1 MRNGSMSGMGL
12 LSGLFA
18 VLGAC
23 GGSAPG
29 LSDEE
34 LELSVEQRTA
44 RWIALG
50 GDLNPEPAAL
60 LSKPSLTGDPRLDPV
75 VAFSV
80 MGLDT
85 GADKTHVSRWDSGD
99 WVSLGSPLPEG
110 GPSIGSDGQKRILA
124 CTGGGPFVR
133 RWNGSAWIALGGN
146 ISEET
151 GYRGTRYQVARCGG
165 IVLDQTETP
174 LVVWSADVGAKANAV
189 YAARWN
195 RQSQK
200 WDGLGP
206 GSIGGRATSVYADID
221 SQDRLHIAA
230 YTPGGSYGG
239 GATTRVWRWNGSSFD
254 QLGEDMPAT
263 DAPVIGVYED
273 TPYLALHDNQSG
285 AIRVMRWQRN
295 SWRILPSPGQGGS
308 PALGFTRSGK
318 LIVAYVE
325 SGAPTLLRV
334 KYLTGSAWHSAGPSA
349 VAETDNYADRLDLTV
364 DGRGRPSLAWAEE
377 DAQGHSSMFVR
388 RNSAALP

>member
-1 MRNGSMSGMGL
+1 MTL

-18 VLGAC
+18 VHGAC
-23 GGSAPG
+23 GGPAAG
-29 LSDEE
+29 LGDEE
-34 LELSVEQRTA
+34 LELLAEQRAA
-44 RWIALG
+44 RWVPLG
-50 GDLNPEPAAL
+50 GDLNQGPAAL
-60 LSKPSLTGDPRLDPV
+60 LSRPSLTGDPRIEPV
-75 VAFSV
+75 VGFSG
-80 MGLDT
+80 MDLDT
-85 GADKTHVSRWDSGD
+85 GADKTRVARWSDGE
-99 WVSLGSPLPEG
+99 WVPLGMPLDEG
-110 GPSIGSDGQKRILA
+110 GPSIGSDGQKRIVA

-133 RWNGSAWIALGGN
+133 RWNGSAWMALGGN

-151 GYRGTRYQVARCGG
+151 GYKGTRYSVDRCGG
-165 IVLDQTETP
+165 IAFAQGDTP

-195 RQSQK
+195 RQLQK

-230 YTPGGSYGG
+230 YSPGGSYGG

-254 QLGEDMPAT
+254 QLGADMPDT

-285 AIRVMRWQRN
+285 VIRVMRWQRE
-295 SWRILPSPGQGGS
+295 SWRALPSPGQGGS
-308 PALGFTRSGK
+308 PALGFTQSGK

-325 SGAPTLLRV
+325 SGASTVLRV
-334 KYLTGSAWHSAGPSA
+334 KYLSGSAWHSAGPGA
-349 VAETDNYADRLDLTV
+349 VAETDNYVDRLDLTV
-364 DGRGRPSLAWAEE
+364 DGRGRTSVAWTEE
-377 DAQGHSSMFVR
+377 DSQARSSLFVR
-388 RNSAALP
+388 RLSAALP